1 MILSFTFKIDEIKS
15 KHNLYQV
22 SDPSRLIRN
31 TIHNFFS
38 YILSSDEHLA
48 LMYGM
53 DQHIPNHLGSNVIKI
68 EFELFYPGLLKNI
81 EQLPENTISQIK
93 TKFRRTCENYNKT
106 RVTYKY
112 KQVINNLAQ
121 NNTIAIMKQD
131 KGRGEVIMDKTK

>member
-1 MILSFTFKIDEIKS
+1 
-15 KHNLYQV
+15 
-22 SDPSRLIRN
+22 
-31 TIHNFFS
+31 
-38 YILSSDEHLA
+38 
-48 LMYGM
+48 MYGM

-93 TKFRRTCENYNKT
+93 TKFRRTCENHNKT